1 MTQGMAGS
9 LKIPLSWINEAKVIW
24 RSVHFSGVH
33 ANNKIQAIYVL
44 NRGDVFEAYHL
55 YLQAG
60 MHGAAHELAVF
71 ELAPE
76 AVIRNDLELLQVLFE
91 RFVGHAVNGWH
102 VRGKVCKKFARAPLT
117 YNPI

>member
-24 RSVHFSGVH
+24 QCTIQWH

-91 RFVGHAVNGWH
+91 RFIGHAVDGWH
-102 VRGKVCKKFARAPLT
+102 VRGKVCKIARARPT